1 KAPNIVVDPV
11 MVSTSG
17 SRLLSDSALD
27 AMTGSLFPLARVIT
41 PNIPE
46 AEVLSGISISDI
58 ADMEKAARII
68 SEKTPAAVLVKGGH
82 SVSDATDLLL
92 ADGKVFTF
100 AGKRIDNP
108 NTHGTGC
115 TLSSAIACGLADGL
129 SVSDSIE
136 RAKDYLTGAIAAGLN
151 LGKGSGPVD
160 HMYRIH
166 G

>member
-1 KAPNIVVDPV
+1 
-11 MVSTSG
+11 M
-17 SRLLSDSALD
+17 
-27 AMTGSLFPLARVIT
+27 LFAVVIT
-41 PNIPE
+41 RSVISLKRFISVRICVNLCRTIIFPVFI
-46 AEVLSGISISDI
+46 VHGIC
-58 ADMEKAARII
+58 II
-68 SEKTPAAVLVKGGH
+68 IPAAVLVKGGH

-136 RAKDYLTGAIAAGLN
+136 RAKDYLTGVIAAGLD

-160 HMYRIH
+160 HLYRIK

>member
-1 KAPNIVVDPV
+1 
-11 MVSTSG
+11 
-17 SRLLSDSALD
+17 
-27 AMTGSLFPLARVIT
+27 
-41 PNIPE
+41 
-46 AEVLSGISISDI
+46 
-58 ADMEKAARII
+58 MEKAARII

-92 ADGKVFTF
+92 SDGKVFTF

-136 RAKDYLTGAIAAGLN
+136 RAKDYLTGAIAAGLD

-160 HMYRIH
+160 HLYRIR